1 MSSEY
6 RAARNCNINDLPDW
20 SDSIRTALTNAGL
33 TLNENNFGD
42 ILRVLDGEFGFDF
55 DSKEIREDILD
66 KLSRIVKEHLG
77 ETEYRRILNSDC
89 NFLVSD
95 PTDLNARSNLPGA
108 RVHDEKETITGNKV
122 EDFIIYM
129 IYPFLNPYD
138 LNAAAGE
145 ASVSETLAP
154 AANTLNQLSFGPPG
168 SFDSDDEDMNRSGG
182 KRRRKKSRRKSK
194 SKKSSKS
201 KKRSKSKKHSKSKKS
216 SKSKKRIKSKKKR
229 KSRKNRKQ

>member
-201 KKRSKSKKHSKSKKS
+201 KKR
-216 SKSKKRIKSKKKR
+216 IKSKKKR